1 MAVDWRPGCGV
12 ESLKARARM
21 LKSIRQFFEER
32 DVLEV
37 ETPLLSNAAGTDPHI
52 ESFKTTFNHPQ
63 LPETVA
69 LYLNSS
75 PEFSMK
81 RLLSAGSGSIFQIC
95 KAFRN
100 GEAGRFHN
108 PEFSILEWYRVDF
121 DLRQLIDEVEQLIQ
135 TVAPALLKKTTTRL
149 HYAEAF
155 LQATGIDP
163 LTATLADFIRC
174 ARQKGCPEAVEIC
187 GEEHSLWLDFLFSH
201 LVQPSLGKEGLCFI
215 EGFPACQASLARLN
229 KEDPRIAERVELFI
243 DGIELGNGFYELS
256 NAQEQQQRF
265 AAEARLRKEQGLI
278 EPPIDQHLLAA
289 LESGLPN
296 CSGIAIGLDRL
307 LMLITEVSSIDEVM
321 AFSVDRA

>member
-1 MAVDWRPGCGV
+1 VTVDWQPGCELAV
-12 ESLKARARM
+12 LKARAAL
-21 LKSIRQFFEER
+21 LKEIRQFFEAR
-32 DVLEV
+32 NVLEV

-52 ESFKTTFNHPQ
+52 APFKTPFDHPQ
-63 LPETVA
+63 SAADLT

-81 RLLSAGSGSIFQIC
+81 RLLAAGSDSIFQIC

-100 GEAGRFHN
+100 GEVGRFHN

-121 DLRQLIDEVEQLIQ
+121 DLQQLIDEVEQLIQ
-135 TVAPALLKKTTTRL
+135 AVAPALLKTPTIRL

-155 LQATGIDP
+155 QHSTGINP

-174 ARQKGCPEAVEIC
+174 AQQKGCPEAIEIC

-201 LVQPSLGKEGLCFI
+201 LVQPSLGKDGLCFV

-229 KEDPRIAERVELFI
+229 RKDPRIAERVELFI
-243 DGIELGNGFYELS
+243 DGIELGNGFHELS
-256 NAQEQQQRF
+256 DAQEQQQRF
-265 AAEARLRKEQGLI
+265 AAEAQLRKEQGLI
-278 EPPIDQHLLAA
+278 ELPIDQRLLAA

-307 LMLITEVSSIDEVM
+307 LMLITKVSSIDEVM
-321 AFSVDRA
+321 SFSVDRA